1 MGIERPRDSAD
12 HVLKS
17 CHEIINIT
25 HFSDYFLQRHFKYL
39 LLTSQLYLGIFLGST
54 IFFFSGLLSD
64 VPDPDSFISETLAL
78 LPKWNIA
85 STRKTPF
92 VLQKAVNLW
101 TLNLTNLD
109 KNRLKNASV
118 FVFMQT

>member
-1 MGIERPRDSAD
+1 MAVSTSPHWHCNRECRPPSVGIECPRDSAD

-25 HFSDYFLQRHFKYL
+25 HFSDCFLQRHFKYL
-39 LLTSQLYLGIFLGST
+39 LLTSQLYLGIFLGNT

-78 LPKWNIA
+78 LPK
-85 STRKTPF
+85 
-92 VLQKAVNLW
+92 
-101 TLNLTNLD
+101 
-109 KNRLKNASV
+109 
-118 FVFMQT
+118 